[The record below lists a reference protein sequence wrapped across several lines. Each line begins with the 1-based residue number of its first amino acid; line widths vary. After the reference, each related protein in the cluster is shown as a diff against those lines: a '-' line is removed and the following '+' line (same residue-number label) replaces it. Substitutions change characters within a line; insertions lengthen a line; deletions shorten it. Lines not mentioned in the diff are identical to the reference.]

1 MLQSLHIENYALIA
15 KLSLEF
21 GPGLNLLTGETG
33 SGKSIVVDALGLLL
47 GGKGSPDLIR
57 GGADRALI
65 TGSFSLRRSRA
76 LAELSEEMGLELE
89 GDETLVKRELQSSG
103 KTRAFLNDSPATVTA
118 LRGLAPWLGEIHG
131 QNEQTEL
138 FAPSVQLA
146 MLDRFAEADTTAV
159 SQAYA
164 AWKAAKERLAS
175 LTQGEQEKLR
185 LADLWNF
192 QKREIEAV
200 RPQPGEDEGLESEK
214 RLLANAARLH
224 TALDTA
230 YQHLYEAGSAAAP
243 STAAALKAL
252 EEVARFD
259 ASFEKICAELRTAR
273 VTLEEAAFA
282 ARDRRES
289 LDANPQRVEQ
299 VEERLAELDRLKRKY
314 GPTLA
319 GVTAHLATVTRQLAE
334 LESSEELAKEAA
346 QQLDQASTRYREI
359 AAELSTSR
367 KDAARRLEK
376 VVQNLLAELAM
387 EATRFRVKFEVTE
400 EWRPA
405 GTDRVEY
412 FISANPGEPLHP
424 LKDTASGGELSR
436 LMLALK
442 LAAGRGGAG
451 ETLVFDEVD
460 AGIGGRVAEAV
471 GRKLKA
477 LSETHQVFCVTH
489 LPQIAAYATAQ
500 YHVSKGVRG
509 NRTVTRVA
517 RLDADARADEIARMM
532 AGAEVSE
539 RIRASARE
547 LLAAGSADEG
557 KAKVESESARA
568 KGKRVG

>member
-15 KLSLEF
+15 RLSLEF

-47 GGKGSPDLIR
+47 GAKGSPDLIR
-57 GGADRALI
+57 GGADRAVI
-65 TGSFSLRRSRA
+65 TGGFSLRRSRA
-76 LAELSEEMGLELE
+76 LADLAVEMGFELG
-89 GDETLVKRELQSSG
+89 GDETLIRRELQSSG
-103 KTRAFLNDSPATVTA
+103 KTRAFLNDSPVTVAA
-118 LRGLAPWLGEIHG
+118 LRALAPWLSEIHG

-138 FAPSVQLA
+138 FAPAVQLA
-146 MLDRFAEADTTAV
+146 MLDRFAEADPAPV
-159 SQAYA
+159 SEAYT
-164 AWKAAKERLAS
+164 AWKAARERLAS

-192 QKREIEAV
+192 QKREIESV
-200 RPQPGEDEGLESEK
+200 RPQPGEDERLESEK
-214 RLLANAARLH
+214 RVLANATRLH

-230 YQHLYEAGSAAAP
+230 YQHLYEAGGAAAP
-243 STAAALKAL
+243 SAAAALKAL

-259 ASFEKICAELRTAR
+259 PSFEKICAELRAAR

-289 LDANPQRVEQ
+289 LDANPQRIEQ
-299 VEERLAELDRLKRKY
+299 VEDRLAELDRLKRKY
-314 GPTLA
+314 GPALA
-319 GVTAHLATVTRQLAE
+319 DVVAHLATVTRQLEE
-334 LESSEELAKEAA
+334 LESAEELAKEAA
-346 QQLDQASTRYREI
+346 QQLDQASARYRE
-359 AAELSTSR
+359 AAAQLSTVR

-376 VVQNLLAELAM
+376 VVQKLLAELAM

-400 EWRPA
+400 EWKPA

-442 LAAGRGGAG
+442 LAAGRGGTG

-477 LSETHQVFCVTH
+477 LADSHQVFCVTH
-489 LPQIAAYATAQ
+489 LPQIAAFADRHYLVEKNESAGRTITTVRLLSERERTAE
-500 YHVSKGVRG
+500 
-509 NRTVTRVA
+509 
-517 RLDADARADEIARMM
+517 LARMLS
-532 AGAEVSE
+532 GS
-539 RIRASARE
+539 RITDASLKHASDLIKTSR
-547 LLAAGSADEG
+547 
-557 KAKVESESARA
+557 
-568 KGKRVG
+568 

>member
-15 KLSLEF
+15 RLSLEF

-65 TGSFSLRRSRA
+65 TGSFSLRRNRA
-76 LAELSEEMGLELE
+76 LTELAEEMGFELAGE
-89 GDETLVKRELQSSG
+89 ETLVKRELQSSG
-103 KTRAFLNDSPATVTA
+103 KTRAFLNDSPVTVAA
-118 LRGLAPWLGEIHG
+118 LRGLAPWLSEIHG

-138 FAPSVQLA
+138 FAPSLQLA

-159 SQAYA
+159 FQGYA

-175 LTQGEQEKLR
+175 LTQGAQEKLR
-185 LADLWNF
+185 LADLWSF
-192 QKREIEAV
+192 QKREIETV
-200 RPQPGEDEGLESEK
+200 KPQANEDERLESEK
-214 RLLANAARLH
+214 QLLANATRLH
-224 TALDTA
+224 TALDSA
-230 YQHLYEAGSAAAP
+230 YQHLYEAGGAAAP

-289 LDANPQRVEQ
+289 LNANPQRLEQ
-299 VEERLAELDRLKRKY
+299 IEDRLAELDRLKRKY

-319 GVTAHLATVTRQLAE
+319 DVATHLENVTRQLGE
-334 LESSEELAKEAA
+334 LENSDQLAKEAA
-346 QQLDQASTRYREI
+346 QQLDQASARYRED
-359 AAELSTSR
+359 AAQLSEAR
-367 KDAARRLEK
+367 KDAAHRLEK
-376 VVQNLLAELAM
+376 VTQKLLAELAM
-387 EATRFRVKFEVTE
+387 DGTRFRVKFEVTE
-400 EWRPA
+400 EWRPT

-442 LAAGRGGAG
+442 LAAGRGGTG

-477 LSETHQVFCVTH
+477 LADSHQVFCVTH
-489 LPQIAAYATAQ
+489 LPQIAAFADRHYLVEKNESAGRTITTVRLLSERERTAE
-500 YHVSKGVRG
+500 
-509 NRTVTRVA
+509 
-517 RLDADARADEIARMM
+517 LARMLS
-532 AGAEVSE
+532 GS
-539 RIRASARE
+539 RITEASLKHASD
-547 LLAAGSADEG
+547 LIKTG
-557 KAKVESESARA
+557 KT
-568 KGKRVG
+568 

>member
-15 KLSLEF
+15 RLSLEF

-57 GGADRALI
+57 GGADRAVI
-65 TGSFSLRRSRA
+65 TGSFNLRRSRA
-76 LAELSEEMGLELE
+76 LAELAREMGFELE
-89 GDETLVKRELQSSG
+89 GEETLVKRELQSSG
-103 KTRAFLNDSPATVTA
+103 KTRAFLNDGPVTMTG
-118 LRGLAPWLGEIHG
+118 LRALAPWLSEIHG

-138 FAPSVQLA
+138 FAASVQLA
-146 MLDRFAEADTTAV
+146 MLDRFAEADTAAV
-159 SQAYA
+159 SQAFA

-175 LTQGEQEKLR
+175 LTQSAQEKLR
-185 LADLWNF
+185 LTDLWSF
-192 QKREIEAV
+192 QKREIETV
-200 RPQPGEDEGLESEK
+200 RPQPGEDESLESEK
-214 RLLANAARLH
+214 RMLTNATRLH

-230 YQHLYEAGSAAAP
+230 YEQLYEAGHAAVPSAAL
-243 STAAALKAL
+243 ALKAL

-259 ASFEKICAELRTAR
+259 PSFEKICAELRAAR

-289 LDANPQRVEQ
+289 LNANPQRLEQ
-299 VEERLAELDRLKRKY
+299 IEDRLAELDRLKRKY
-314 GPTLA
+314 GPTLSD
-319 GVTAHLATVTRQLAE
+319 VNAHLATVTRQLAE

-346 QQLDQASTRYREI
+346 QQLDKTSAKYRE
-359 AAELSTSR
+359 
-367 KDAARRLEK
+367 DAAQLSAARKNAAHRLEK
-376 VVQNLLAELAM
+376 VVQKLLGELAM
-387 EATRFRVKFEVTE
+387 DGTRFRVKFEVTE
-400 EWRPA
+400 EWRPN

-442 LAAGRGGAG
+442 LAAGRGGTG

-477 LSETHQVFCVTH
+477 LADSHQVFCVTH
-489 LPQIAAYATAQ
+489 LPQIAAFADRHYLVEKNESAGRTITTVRLLSERERTAE
-500 YHVSKGVRG
+500 
-509 NRTVTRVA
+509 
-517 RLDADARADEIARMM
+517 LARMLS
-532 AGAEVSE
+532 GS
-539 RIRASARE
+539 RITEASMKHASDLIKTSR
-547 LLAAGSADEG
+547 
-557 KAKVESESARA
+557 
-568 KGKRVG
+568 